1 MKLHVVEGNARA
13 LAGMWEEVEKCARY
27 QALEPRSEDAPML
40 EEIQEAG
47 RRERS
52 IDSAFDG

>member
-1 MKLHVVEGNARA
+1 MAEGNARA
-13 LAGMWEEVEKCARY
+13 LAGMWEEVERCARY
-27 QALEPRSEDAPML
+27 QASEPSSEDAPML

-52 IDSAFDG
+52 IR